1 MNLLEVFSALQHRL
15 EGAVVGQES
24 LVNRLLIALLVD
36 GHLLVEGAP
45 GLAKTR
51 AIKSLA
57 DQLEADF
64 RRVQFTPDLLPADL
78 TGTEVYRPSDGTFA
92 FQEGPLFNNLIL
104 ADEINRAPAKVQ
116 SALLEAMAE
125 QQITVGHHTYNLPGL
140 FMVMATQNPIE
151 QEGTYPLP
159 EAQLDRFL
167 MHVNIDYPPASKEI
181 DILRLVRQETR
192 AQALSDTSPGAMDAA
207 MDAAMDTARV
217 GDATMNISEGM
228 NTGPSV
234 QASDI
239 HAARAA
245 VLDVGVADNVED
257 YMVRLITA
265 TRVSAARATA
275 TSADQAF
282 IRYIAFGASPRGTLA
297 LDSCARAHAWLAGR
311 THVSPADV
319 QAVVHD
325 VLRHRL
331 VLSFEAEANGVT
343 PDHVI
348 DELVRHVAVP

>member
-1 MNLLEVFSALQHRL
+1 MNLNEIFGALQHRL
-15 EGAVVGQES
+15 EAAVVGQEA

-92 FQEGPLFNNLIL
+92 FQKGPLFNNLIL

-125 QQITVGHHTYNLPGL
+125 QQITVGHHTYTLPGL

-167 MHVNIDYPPASKEI
+167 MHVNIDYPSADKEA
-181 DILRLVRQETR
+181 DILRLVRAETR
-192 AQALSDTSPGAMDAA
+192 AQAKADSTPGAMNTA
-207 MDAAMDTARV
+207 MV
-217 GDATMNISEGM
+217 GDATIDLGSEPQA
-228 NTGPSV
+228 GPTV
-234 QASDI
+234 RAADI
-239 HAARAA
+239 HLARAA
-245 VLDVGVADNVED
+245 VLDVGIADNVED
-257 YMVRLITA
+257 YIVRLVTA
-265 TRVSAARATA
+265 TRVPSNRAAA
-275 TSADQAF
+275 TSADNAF
-282 IRYIAFGASPRGTLA
+282 TRYITFGASPRGTLA
-297 LDSCARAHAWLAGR
+297 LDACARAHAWLNER
-311 THVSPADV
+311 EHVSPADV

-331 VLSFEAEANGVT
+331 VLSFEAEANGIT
-343 PDHVI
+343 ADHVI